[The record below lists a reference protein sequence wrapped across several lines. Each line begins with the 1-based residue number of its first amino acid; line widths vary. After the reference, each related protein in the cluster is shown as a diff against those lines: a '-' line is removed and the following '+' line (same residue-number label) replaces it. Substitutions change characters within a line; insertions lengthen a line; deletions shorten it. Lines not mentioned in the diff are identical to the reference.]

1 MRRRK
6 LYSVI
11 LVIFTLLMLGQ
22 SDLLSPAAVHATPV
36 CNSTDVSNKTN
47 YESDTVYELMT
58 DRFANGDTTND
69 NPYSKSNSFD
79 STHTNINDYFGGDW
93 QGIINNIS
101 YLKNM
106 GITAIWI
113 TAPYNNLDDAYYQS
127 SNSTY
132 YNAYHGYW
140 AKDYFVPDEHWG
152 DWTKFD
158 SLVSTAHSNGI
169 KVIIDYAPNH
179 TNQTDSVEAGGF
191 YRSGTLQ
198 GRWNADTTNGY
209 FHHLGNRLDSQT
221 AKYDYENRDL
231 ANLADLSSEN
241 STIQNYLTD
250 SIDVWLSHGVDGIR
264 NDATLHQS
272 DAFRTV
278 FADHV
283 NANANPVFHFGEY
296 FISTPDTKYDDYRTS
311 PDRTGIQILDFELA
325 NVARGTFGD
334 FSKTMEDLKNT
345 INYTA
350 NDYTYANKAVT
361 WLDSHDK
368 ERIASLQPNQGI
380 EHAALSFLLTSRG
393 TPVIYYGTEQYLTG
407 INGDAGRVWMSSF
420 DQTTTAFKLIKKLSD
435 LRKSNPA
442 IEYGNTTFRWDNN
455 DVLVYERKFYNN
467 IVMVAVNRS
476 GTTYNLTGLL
486 TSLPNGT
493 YNDYL
498 GGLLSGHNVTVSGG
512 AIPAFNLGA
521 TEVSVWSYQAP
532 TSSTPDIG
540 AVGPTMGRSG
550 DLVAIDGDGFG
561 TTSGTVNFGTTAAT
575 IQCWANNEIKVT
587 VPSGVTAGKVN
598 VTVVRGSN
606 TSNAYTYTMLSG
618 QQVQV
623 IFHENATT
631 TSGQNIYVVGN
642 VSELGNWDASKPY
655 VAFFNPNYPG
665 WYLPVSVPAGT
676 NIQFKFVKRDSG
688 GTVTWEGG
696 SNHSLTTPSSG
707 AADSP
712 SYTWQP

>member
-1 MRRRK
+1 MSRRK
-6 LYSVI
+6 LYSVVLI
-11 LVIFTLLMLGQ
+11 IFSLLVLGQ
-22 SDLLSPAAVHATPV
+22 GYLFTPAAVHATPV
-36 CNSTDVSNKTN
+36 CNATDVSNKQN

-58 DRFANGDTTND
+58 DRFSDGDTTNN
-69 NPYSKSNSFD
+69 NPYNKSNSYD
-79 STHTNINDYFGGDW
+79 STHTDINKFFGGDW
-93 QGIINNIS
+93 QGVINNIS
-101 YLKNM
+101 YLKNL
-106 GITAIWI
+106 GVTAIWI
-113 TAPYNNLDDAYYQS
+113 TAPYNNLDDAYFQS

-152 DWTKFD
+152 NWAKFD
-158 SLVSTAHSNGI
+158 SLVSTAHTNGI

-191 YRSGTLQ
+191 YRNGVLQ
-198 GRWNADTTNGY
+198 GRWNADTNGY
-209 FHHLGNRLDSQT
+209 FHHLGNRGDSQT
-221 AKYDYENRDL
+221 SKYDYENRDL
-231 ANLADLSSEN
+231 ANLADFSTEN
-241 STIQNYLTD
+241 GAVQNYLTD

-283 NANANPVFHFGEY
+283 NSNSNPVFHFGEY
-296 FISTPDTKYDDYRTS
+296 FVSSPDPKYDDYRTS

-325 NVARGTFGD
+325 NIARGAFGD

-350 NDYTYANKAVT
+350 NDYTYETKAVT

-368 ERIASLQPNQGI
+368 ERIASLQPNRGI
-380 EHAALSFLLTSRG
+380 EHAALAFLLTSRG

-442 IEYGNTTFRWDNN
+442 IDYGDTTFRWDNN

-486 TSLPNGT
+486 TSLPNGS
-493 YNDYL
+493 YSDYL
-498 GGLLSGHNVTVSGG
+498 GHLLSGHDITVSGG
-512 AIPAFNLGA
+512 AIPAFNLGPS
-521 TEVSVWSYQAP
+521 EVSVWQYKAP
-532 TSSTPDIG
+532 TASIPEIG
-540 AVGPTMGRSG
+540 AVGSTMGRSG
-550 DLVAIDGDGFG
+550 DLVTIDGDGFG
-561 TTSGTVNFGTTAAT
+561 GVSGTVNFGTTAAT
-575 IQCWANNEIKVT
+575 IQCWANNEIKVN
-587 VPSGVTAGKVN
+587 VPGGAPTGVNN
-598 VTVVRGSN
+598 VTVVTGGN
-606 TSNAYTYTMLSG
+606 TSNTYTYTVLG
-618 QQVQV
+618 GAQVQV

-631 TSGQNIYVVGN
+631 TTGQNIYVVGN
-642 VSELGNWDASKPY
+642 IYELGNWDATKPY
-655 VAFFNPNYPG
+655 VAFWNPSYPN

-676 NIQFKFVKRDSG
+676 TIQFKFVKRDG
-688 GTVTWEGG
+688 VGNITWEGG
-696 SNHSLTTPSSG
+696 SNHSYTTPASG
-707 AADSP
+707 AADTP